1 MELKMIAMNQ
11 LSTSISWKSNWSKN
25 DNKCKTNLI
34 SNLILIFISS
44 QELESLLQNEFMK
57 ADPSEL
63 SQTNLRLIEGT
74 MIIRS
79 HLLQRLSSIGKEEI
93 KVCDVRVD
101 QKSKLETF
109 RGLLED
115 LLLRLV
121 SNGNNQVIQ
130 LRWKVPYLKWYSSY
144 LTYDRAIYEDLLSL
158 RRKISSEIMRVV
170 MLPERESDNLD
181 QLGSGCEYC
190 KVTQTNSV
198 A

>member
-1 MELKMIAMNQ
+1 MI
-11 LSTSISWKSNWSKN
+11 L
-25 DNKCKTNLI
+25 
-34 SNLILIFISS
+34 ISS

-74 MIIRS
+74 MMIRS
-79 HLLQRLSSIGKEEI
+79 YLLERLSRIGKEDI

-121 SNGNNQVIQ
+121 SNGSNQVSQ
-130 LRWKVPYLKWYSSY
+130 LR
-144 LTYDRAIYEDLLSL
+144 
-158 RRKISSEIMRVV
+158 
-170 MLPERESDNLD
+170 
-181 QLGSGCEYC
+181 
-190 KVTQTNSV
+190 
-198 A
+198 